1 MTMTKHAHR
10 LALLSTAMSGFML
23 LAMPA
28 YAAEVAAPNDAL
40 AVPEESA
47 IDAAEAQERKVGDP
61 VESSSDIVVL
71 GHIGFRN
78 REDDTAVPIL
88 SDDEEYFQRFEP
100 LTAGDALKRVPS
112 VTFLSDVIE
121 SDGARLRG
129 LDPGY
134 TQILINGD
142 KVPGSNADRSFFLD
156 RIPAEL
162 IKRVE
167 IVRSSSARRTGDA
180 VAGSLNIVLRD
191 GFSMDGG
198 YVRGGALLFDDG
210 KVKPTGGL
218 YYGGEVGPGRLL
230 VGLNVQGRY
239 NPKQKKSLRY
249 GDSPE
254 NNTDYATDDFD
265 NREDQSDIRNGT
277 DYAANASYAI
287 ESDTTQ
293 FELAGNFV
301 RTDRTEDE
309 RSREYDDPTAETG
322 PVEAGNLLTD
332 NHNLNDIR
340 QTSWAVSAK
349 LKQQWSLGET
359 KVKASFSQFKDK
371 QDEFENEVDF
381 DRGTPRFTGDIIAR
395 NIKDEEFS
403 VGLEHAVPV
412 NDAITLVFGGL
423 YQDKDRSTAILD
435 GRDRYNLTNAMRDSY
450 DKFGNSPDEF
460 VRGNLELEAIAGGLN
475 DIKEKRR
482 DVFALVEGESGALK
496 YEAGVRWENT
506 KVHLQD
512 YTVEDDAEN
521 DAENDVGGN
530 VRAKYDYVLPSAS
543 LKYDIGGG
551 RITASVARTMRRPR
565 FDYISPALIEEKVG
579 DSDLLGNPLLKPE
592 TAWGGDL
599 GYEHRIGKTGV
610 AGVNVFYRDVQNLV
624 ELTNT
629 GTEGSGGEG
638 TFVYQPQNVGDGK
651 VWGVEFD
658 LSASLGFAGL
668 PDTGVFGNLSLVDSE
683 VTDFMGKRRFNGQS
697 KFVYNFGF
705 IQNLPTWGAAFG
717 ATYRKQGRAYDRVI
731 AEEITTSYGADLE
744 VFVEKRFGKSFTIR
758 AVGSNLLDGKKKEA
772 FNKFENM
779 EDQLDRDFDEYELES
794 ERAGPVF
801 QVMARWAF

>member
-1 MTMTKHAHR
+1 MTLSNSPRTI
-10 LALLSTAMSGFML
+10 LLVSTAITGFIG
-23 LAMPA
+23 
-28 YAAEVAAPNDAL
+28 L
-40 AVPEESA
+40 AVPAYGADAAAPKMAEEA
-47 IDAAEAQERKVGDP
+47 VAVDDDAEAQERKVGDP

-78 REDDTAVPIL
+78 REDDTAVPVL
-88 SDDEEYFQRFEP
+88 SYDEEYFQRFEP

-191 GFSMDGG
+191 GFAMDGG

-230 VGLNVQGRY
+230 IGVNVQGRY
-239 NPKQKKSLRY
+239 NPKKKKSLRY

-254 NNTDYATDDFD
+254 NNPDYATDDFY

-287 ESDTTQ
+287 ETDRTQ

-301 RTDRTEDE
+301 RTDRTENE
-309 RSREYDDPTAETG
+309 QSREYNDPTAENG
-322 PVEAGNLLTD
+322 PVDAGNLLTD
-332 NHNLNDIR
+332 NHNVNDIR

-371 QDEFENEVDF
+371 QNEFENEVDF
-381 DRGTPRFTGDIIAR
+381 DRSRPRFTGDVITR
-395 NIKDEEFS
+395 NIKDEEFAL
-403 VGLEHAVPV
+403 GLEHAVPLS
-412 NDAITLVFGGL
+412 DGIKLVFGGL

-435 GRDRYNLTNAMRDSY
+435 GRDRYNLTNVVRDSY
-450 DKFGNSPDEF
+450 DQFSNSPDEF
-460 VRGNLELEAIAGGLN
+460 VRGDVELEAIAGGLN

-482 DVFALVEGESGALK
+482 DLFALIEGESGALK

-506 KVHLQD
+506 KVRLQD
-512 YTVEDDAEN
+512 YTVEDGVE
-521 DAENDVGGN
+521 GN
-530 VRAKYDYVLPSAS
+530 VQAKYDYFLPSAS
-543 LKYDIGGG
+543 LKYDIGNG

-565 FDYISPALIEEKVG
+565 FDYISPALIEEEVG

-610 AGVNVFYRDVQNLV
+610 AGINVFYRDVKNVV

-629 GTEGSGGEG
+629 GEEGSAGEG
-638 TFVYQPQNVGDGK
+638 TFIYQPHNVGNGQ

-658 LSASLGFAGL
+658 LSASLGFVGL
-668 PDTGVFGNLSLVDSE
+668 SDTGVFGNLSLVDSE
-683 VTDFMGKRRFNGQS
+683 ITDFMGKRRFNGQS

-717 ATYRKQGRAYDRVI
+717 ATYRKQGKAYDRVI

-758 AVGSNLLDGKKKEA
+758 AVGSNLLDGKKKEI
-772 FNKFENM
+772 FNKFENVG
-779 EDQLDRDFDEYELES
+779 DQLGRDFDEYELES

-801 QVMARWAF
+801 QIMARWAF